1 LTIESELIILNANE
15 WISSN
20 FTSLIRP
27 GWYKRSLCLLLN
39 SVKSANDLIFVWMG
53 TLNVK

>member
-1 LTIESELIILNANE
+1 MQNE

-39 SVKSANDLIFVWMG
+39 SVKSVNDLIFTWMG